1 MFVKDDCY
9 VGGGVDEAGKRLW
22 VITGF
27 LLYLDLSNDSPNMGG
42 KSTFLRQNAIISI
55 LAQVGSYVP
64 AEHAEIGIVDR
75 VFSRVGSADNLYQ
88 SQSTF
93 MLEMLETATI
103 LRQATRRSFVI
114 MDEVGRGTT
123 SLDGIAIAFACLHH
137 LYYKN
142 QCRTLFATH
151 FHELAHMISLWPK
164 SGNLCTDVAEEEV
177 LPHAA
182 LLDVQDGTF
191 AFLHV
196 VKEGVNLKSQALK
209 VASLAG
215 MILLHHISD
224 IRSTPRDPSNRI

>member
-1 MFVKDDCY
+1 MWGAESTKLGNDC
-9 VGGGVDEAGKRLW
+9 G
-22 VITGF
+22 
-27 LLYLDLSNDSPNMGG
+27 LLRGLFCVLTSSNSSPNMGG

-64 AEHAEIGIVDR
+64 ADHAEIGIVDR

-151 FHELAHMISLWPK
+151 FHELAHMILLWPN
-164 SGNLCTDVAEEEV
+164 SGNLCTDVAEEVV
-177 LPHAA
+177 LP
-182 LLDVQDGTF
+182 
-191 AFLHV
+191 
-196 VKEGVNLKSQALK
+196 
-209 VASLAG
+209 
-215 MILLHHISD
+215 
-224 IRSTPRDPSNRI
+224 